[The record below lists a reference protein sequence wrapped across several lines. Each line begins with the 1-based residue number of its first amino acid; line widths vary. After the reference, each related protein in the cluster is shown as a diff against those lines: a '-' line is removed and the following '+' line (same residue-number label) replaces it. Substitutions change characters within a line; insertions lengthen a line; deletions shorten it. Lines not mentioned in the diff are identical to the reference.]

1 VTLTACER
9 FTVSAENQ
17 WSHISSLCEP
27 RAFASCITFN
37 QQYVYVFGGMHD
49 YQILKSIEKY
59 DSLADTWTVMYFQ
72 MPKPLA
78 KLGSVLIGEQAIM
91 IVGGMSG
98 TFEPSNEV
106 WMLDLRDFEWSE
118 KAPMYHPRL
127 TSSGLFFSSEG
138 EDPYVY
144 AIGGNR
150 SKTIERYSVKANSW
164 EILPSFKEATESDIT
179 GTNNFLFTYTMCATN
194 F

>member
-1 VTLTACER
+1 
-9 FTVSAENQ
+9 
-17 WSHISSLCEP
+17 
-27 RAFASCITFN
+27 
-37 QQYVYVFGGMHD
+37 MHD

-106 WMLDLRDFEWSE
+106 WMLDLRDFE
-118 KAPMYHPRL
+118 
-127 TSSGLFFSSEG
+127 
-138 EDPYVY
+138 
-144 AIGGNR
+144 
-150 SKTIERYSVKANSW
+150 
-164 EILPSFKEATESDIT
+164 FK
-179 GTNNFLFTYTMCATN
+179 
-194 F
+194 